1 MEKEK
6 ENISKFY
13 NDYKIINFSDPK
25 EFKSHQTD
33 LKKQME
39 GLVNIV
45 LPNLVKLGEHNSEMP
60 VGMMLAS
67 LVSDKYIEKEKFI
80 SVQKNLK
87 ELKNLSEILNL
98 DKRLVGILSA
108 LVP

>member
-1 MEKEK
+1 
-6 ENISKFY
+6 
-13 NDYKIINFSDPK
+13 
-25 EFKSHQTD
+25 
-33 LKKQME
+33 ME

-45 LPNLVKLGEHNSEMP
+45 LPNLVKLGESNSEMP

-67 LVSDKYIEKEKFI
+67 LVSDQYIDKDKFI
-80 SVQKNLK
+80 SVQNNLK
-87 ELKNLSEILNL
+87 ELKKLSEILNL

>member
-1 MEKEK
+1 MSKEK
-6 ENISKFY
+6 ESISKFY
-13 NDYKIINFSDPK
+13 NDYKVINFSDPL
-25 EFKSHQTD
+25 ELKSNQVV

-45 LPNLVKLGEHNSEMP
+45 LPNRVKLGESNSEMP

-67 LVSDKYIEKEKFI
+67 LVSDKYIDNDKFI
-80 SVQKNLK
+80 SVQNNLK
-87 ELKNLSEILNL
+87 ELKKLSEILNL
-98 DKRLVGILSA
+98 DKRLAGILNA

>member
-1 MEKEK
+1 MSKEK

-13 NDYKIINFSDPK
+13 NDYKVINFSDPE
-25 EFKSHQTD
+25 EFKSNQGV

-45 LPNLVKLGEHNSEMP
+45 LPNLVKLGESNSEMP

-67 LVSDKYIEKEKFI
+67 LVSDKYIDKDKFI
-80 SVQKNLK
+80 SVQNNLK
-87 ELKNLSEILNL
+87 ELKKLSEILNL